1 MSDHRSPRLPAFSGL
16 LISALVTAAC
26 DMAVDPDERSVAGAG
41 RPPVLLISLDTLR
54 ADAVG
59 SKNSSGASLTP
70 NMDRL
75 AADGIRYPAATT
87 ELPFTLPAH
96 MSLLTGTAP
105 DTHAVFG
112 REDTLP
118 LGVATLAE
126 LLAAAGYATG
136 AVVSSD
142 WLNPA
147 FGFERGFGEYVE
159 TPVELDYAARINR
172 RALNFLGKLST
183 TGQPPFLFLHYYDAH
198 SDTGK
203 GGNRRAYWSPAA
215 QSAELAPACLVG
227 QCVPGDSGVTEGQKT
242 GNAQCATRFLLWAN
256 HNREQVTAAQR
267 ECLAASYRAGVRAL
281 DIQLGAL
288 FAALESR
295 DLYRRSLIIVTA
307 DHGEEFGEHGQFV
320 HAQTFQETVAIP
332 LIIKLPAQESAGEI
346 DPRPAQL
353 ADVMPT
359 ILQQLD
365 LPLPETLTG
374 SSLLATS
381 LESPE
386 TSLVQ
391 VSQNKHR
398 PRRYALTVGRWKL
411 IYDFVDQRARLF
423 DLERD
428 PAESKDLAGERSD
441 QVDRL
446 KALLDA
452 HRQRLQAKRAQIDAG
467 AAADGAGNLS
477 EEAVRR
483 LESLGYVQ

>member
-1 MSDHRSPRLPAFSGL
+1 MLVISVLVISGCNVPVEPDKRPAS
-16 LISALVTAAC
+16 TA
-26 DMAVDPDERSVAGAG
+26 V

-54 ADAVG
+54 ADALG
-59 SKNSSGASLTP
+59 RKSASDELLTP
-70 NMDRL
+70 NLDRL
-75 AADGIRYPAATT
+75 AGDGIRYPRATT
-87 ELPFTLPAH
+87 EIPFTLPAH

-105 DTHAVFG
+105 DTHTVFG
-112 REDTLP
+112 REQSLS

-126 LLAAAGYATG
+126 LLSAAGYVTG

-142 WLNPA
+142 WLSPG
-147 FGFERGFGEYVE
+147 FGFNRGFDQYVE
-159 TPVELDYAARINR
+159 MPVELDYAARINQH
-172 RALNFLGKLST
+172 ALDLLDVLEAT
-183 TGQPPFLFLHYYDAH
+183 DRPPFLFLHYYDAH
-198 SDTGK
+198 SDAGQS
-203 GGNRRAYWSPAA
+203 GNRRAYWSPAA
-215 QSAELAPACLVG
+215 QSAELAPACLAG
-227 QCVPGDSGVTEGQKT
+227 QCVPGDFEATESQKT
-242 GNAQCATRFLLWAN
+242 GEPQCATRFLLWAN
-256 HNREQVTAAQR
+256 HHQERVTAAER
-267 ECLAASYRAGVRAL
+267 DCLAASYLAGVQAL
-281 DIQLGAL
+281 DAQLGAL

-295 DLYRRSLIIVTA
+295 ALYRRALIIVTA

-332 LIIKLPAQESAGEI
+332 LIIKLPAQERAGEI

-359 ILQQLD
+359 ILRQLD
-365 LPLPETLTG
+365 MPLPQTLTG

-386 TSLVQ
+386 TSVVQ

-398 PRRYALTVGRWKL
+398 PRRYALTAGRWKL
-411 IYDFVDQRARLF
+411 IYDFVNQRARLF

-428 PAESKDLAGERSD
+428 PEESKDLAGERSD

-446 KALLDA
+446 KALLDV
-452 HRQRLQAKRAQIDAG
+452 HRQRLQAKRAQIAADV
-467 AAADGAGNLS
+467 AADGAANLS